1 MQNITT
7 VLRLIKSTMLKM
19 LTFTVAS
26 VFFAVSFVS
35 NHYAAYLT
43 FIFSKKSIDI
53 QKKSSIIKVY

>member
-1 MQNITT
+1 
-7 VLRLIKSTMLKM
+7 MLKM

-43 FIFSKKSIDI
+43 FIFSKKKTFIFSKKSIDI